1 MKLKRAIEYSIARFT
16 ILMSMEMN
24 EDIRDLIPR
33 NKFDLERA
41 QAAIAA
47 GYPAV
52 APILP
57 ELLSWIADMNWPI
70 AEVIAP
76 FLASIGEPLAPHI
89 ERVFETDDDVW
100 KGWIIHYVIGESP
113 QLAHIF
119 RGHLE
124 RFAWFPTHSE
134 RDESVEEYAQNVLRK
149 YGWDE

>member
-1 MKLKRAIEYSIARFT
+1 
-16 ILMSMEMN
+16 MEMN
-24 EDIRDLIPR
+24 EDIRNLIPR
-33 NKFDLERA
+33 DKFDLERA

-57 ELLSWIADMNWPI
+57 ELLSWIEDMNWPI

-89 ERVFETDDDVW
+89 ERAFETDDDVW
-100 KGWIIHYVIGESP
+100 KDWILCYVIGESP

-119 RGHLE
+119 RGQLE

-134 RDESVEEYAQNVLRK
+134 RDASVEEYARNVLRK
-149 YGWDE
+149 HGWDK